1 MKRKSPIKH
10 KVRSH
15 TRKGK
20 IILDYFRGHG
30 ERPKKISKPTVK
42 IYEKSRKDTNKYR
55 ITIKY
60 IGNQRESFTVE
71 APSYP
76 KAIEQSLIS
85 RLRVTPPKQID
96 VIKI

>member
-1 MKRKSPIKH
+1 LKRKSPIKH

-30 ERPKKISKPTVK
+30 ERPRKLSKPTVK
-42 IYEKSRKDTNKYR
+42 IYEKNKKDTNRYR

-60 IGNQRESFTVE
+60 IGNQRESFLVT
-71 APSYP
+71 AKSYP
-76 KAIEQSLIS
+76 NAIEQGLIS
-85 RLRVTPPKQID
+85 RSKIIPPKQID
-96 VIKI
+96 VVKI